1 MYTQNTWARKKG
13 RQKSTPIWTFCRML
27 KFLIT
32 AIRYVSLYNLFSTSF
47 KQQNLE
53 SLNINITTKNM
64 LHLRATV
71 MVVYCTK
78 ILNWTSS
85 ISHFSFRYE
94 FILCENPMSK
104 MCVAPPSGR
113 LTLATTS
120 RPTLVFACP
129 SPSHFPSDPSTMT
142 PVTQNNILS

>member
-64 LHLRATV
+64 LHLRAAV

-104 MCVAPPSGR
+104 MCVAPPLVDLPLLLPVGPLSSSPVHPHHTSP
-113 LTLATTS
+113 LTHQLW
-120 RPTLVFACP
+120 L
-129 SPSHFPSDPSTMT
+129 
-142 PVTQNNILS
+142 Q